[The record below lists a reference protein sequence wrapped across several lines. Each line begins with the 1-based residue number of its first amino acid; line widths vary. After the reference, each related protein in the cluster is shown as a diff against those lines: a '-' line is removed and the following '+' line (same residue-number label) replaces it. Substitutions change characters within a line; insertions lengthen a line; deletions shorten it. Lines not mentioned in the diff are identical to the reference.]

1 MAKKHVKTEVKHLP
15 TKRQLSRH
23 RKQQRIQ
30 HIIYITGAVFLALL
44 VAFVGYGYWDAQIK
58 PFHQPAAKINGTTYD
73 MDYYVKTLDLYSMG
87 KNATET
93 ATVANDLVNA
103 MQWSAALR
111 RAAPELGIIVNNDE
125 VESTLKTAALPDNQA
140 NRDAV
145 SAKLLM
151 DKLLQD
157 YFDKQVPSSLEQAET
172 QALFVESADVAETV
186 TEKLAAGENFT
197 SLATGYSLESI
208 TRNNGG
214 NLGWLPK
221 GFTNLLLGN
230 LGNSALKDIPFTL
243 EAGEVSQPTF
253 DGTVSKSLGY
263 WVVQV
268 TEKDATKGS
277 HVRGIL
283 TGSRH
288 DADEIRA
295 KIIAGEDFGSLV
307 ESYSQDIVSA
317 EQGGDM
323 GWTGEGT
330 ISNRVVLGLAMPL
343 EAGAVSQPA
352 ADSDVQTTGG
362 FWLVKVLNKD
372 ENRELDNTTRETLKS
387 RLFDEW
393 LSEKMKDDSVE
404 TLLTEDQKSW
414 AVNYVINHRG

>member
-172 QALFVESADVAETV
+172 QALFVESADVAGTV

-343 EAGAVSQPA
+343 EGGAVSQPA